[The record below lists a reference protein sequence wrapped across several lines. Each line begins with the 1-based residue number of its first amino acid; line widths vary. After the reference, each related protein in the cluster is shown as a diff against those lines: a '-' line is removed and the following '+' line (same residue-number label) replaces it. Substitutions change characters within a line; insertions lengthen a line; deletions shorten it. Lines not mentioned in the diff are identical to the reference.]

1 MTGVGRSPLR
11 SLRRLAPD
19 ALSFFR
25 SELVWERD
33 GCDWPHRDASRFV
46 RAGGLR
52 WHVQQLGRGPVVLLL
67 HGTGSATHSWRG
79 LAPLLAKELS
89 VVAPDLPGHGF
100 TEAPPASELSLP
112 GMARALH
119 GLLDV
124 LGRSPALV
132 VGHSAGAAIA
142 CRMALDGLVP
152 ARLLVGL
159 NAALLPMRGLAGRV
173 SLPVARLILWSSLI
187 PWLLAWRARLPYTV
201 ERLLRGT
208 GSHLDAEGIE
218 LYRRVARSPRHVAS
232 TLGMMAHWD
241 LESLQRDLPGLELPL
256 VLFAGGRDRF
266 VPPAD
271 VVRVRELVSPAE
283 TLVMPDLGHL
293 AHEERPEPIAEL
305 VIRSARDTGLLGTRG
320 AP

>member
-1 MTGVGRSPLR
+1 VTGVGRSPLR
-11 SLRRLAPD
+11 SLRGLAPD
-19 ALSFFR
+19 VLAALR
-25 SELVWERD
+25 SQLVWERD
-33 GCDWPHRDASRFV
+33 GRDWPHRDASGFV

-52 WHVQQLGRGPVVLLL
+52 WHVQQLGRGPVALLL

-79 LAPLLAKELS
+79 LAPLLAKELT

-119 GLLDV
+119 GLLEV

-152 ARLLVGL
+152 ARLLVG
-159 NAALLPMRGLAGRV
+159 AALLPMRGLAGRV
-173 SLPVARLILWSSLI
+173 SLPVARLILWSPPI
-187 PWLLAWRARLPYTV
+187 PWLLAWRARLPSTV
-201 ERLLRGT
+201 ERLVRGT

-232 TLGMMAHWD
+232 TLAMMAHWD

-271 VVRVRELVSPAE
+271 VLRVRDLVSPAE
-283 TLVMPDLGHL
+283 TLVIPDLGHL
-293 AHEERPEPIAEL
+293 AHEERPGAVAEL
-305 VIRSARDTGLLGTRG
+305 VIRSARDAGLLGSG
-320 AP
+320 